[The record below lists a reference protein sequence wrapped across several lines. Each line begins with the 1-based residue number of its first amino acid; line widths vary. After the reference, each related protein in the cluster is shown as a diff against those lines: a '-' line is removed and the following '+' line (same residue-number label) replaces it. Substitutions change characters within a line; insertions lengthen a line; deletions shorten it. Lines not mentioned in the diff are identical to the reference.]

1 MRSKVLVTGGAGYIG
16 SHACVEL
23 LRNGFEPVVLDNL
36 SRGFRHLVR
45 TPDFYDFSLD
55 HKKRVLEI
63 CREHRI
69 DQVLHFAA
77 YAYVDESVREPLL
90 YFENNDVQ
98 ALVFLEALREAGVR
112 NFVFSSTCATYGIPK
127 QIPISETEEQ
137 NPINPYGRSKLL
149 MEAFLRE
156 IHKSFKINISCLR
169 YFNVAGADPLG
180 EVGECHEPETHLIPR
195 SIQKALRGEALQIF
209 GKDYPTKDGT
219 CIRDY
224 IHVTDL
230 IRGHL
235 LTLDYQLKNPG
246 FHVFNLGTGIGWT
259 NLEVAREILKQTQSP
274 SQIEFFPRRPGDPP
288 QLIADPSRAQN
299 ILGFKTLHSSLQT
312 MVATALQ
319 WERRLRSLD
328 STDSKE
334 KFRNEGTK

>member
-1 MRSKVLVTGGAGYIG
+1 MKKKVLVTGGAGYIG

-36 SRGFRHLVR
+36 SRGFRHLIR
-45 TPDFYDFSLD
+45 TPNFYEFSLD
-55 HKKRVLEI
+55 HKKMVLQI

-77 YAYVDESVREPLL
+77 YAYVDESVRDPLM

-98 ALVFLEALREAGVR
+98 GLVFFEALREAGVR
-112 NFVFSSTCATYGIPK
+112 NFVFSSTCATYGVPK
-127 QIPISETEEQ
+127 QFPISESQEQ

-169 YFNVAGADPLG
+169 YFNVAGSDPLG

-195 SIQKALRGEALQIF
+195 SIQKALGGENLQIF

-219 CIRDY
+219 CVRDY

-235 LTLDYQLKNPG
+235 LALDYQEKNPG
-246 FHVFNLGTGIGWT
+246 FHIFNLGTGIGWS
-259 NLEVAREILKQTQSP
+259 NLEVAQEILQQTQSL
-274 SQIEFFPRRPGDPP
+274 SKIEFLPRRPGDPP
-288 QLIADPSRAQN
+288 QLIADPSRAQS
-299 ILGFKTLHSSLQT
+299 ILGFKTLHSSLQE
-312 MVATALQ
+312 MVATALR
-319 WERRLRSLD
+319 WEKKLRTMD
-328 STDSKE
+328 SMESQN
-334 KFRNEGTK
+334 KFRTEGAK